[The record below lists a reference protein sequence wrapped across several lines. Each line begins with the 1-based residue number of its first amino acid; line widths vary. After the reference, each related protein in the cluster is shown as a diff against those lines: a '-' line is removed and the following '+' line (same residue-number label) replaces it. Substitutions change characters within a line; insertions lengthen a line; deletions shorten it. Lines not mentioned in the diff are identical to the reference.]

1 MHRMRADYGMTKPS
15 RFKRDRS
22 GFDPMGSG
30 ADYHIRSQSQYLKM
44 IELARELER
53 EDPYARQA
61 VRRVVNAVQPGAATV
76 DPQTGDKSIN
86 AILFDL
92 WEEWSTD
99 PLKCHAAGKMSWRKM
114 TNVGF
119 ARTLVDGDYIGL
131 PLTSGAIQTLEG
143 HRLRSPDTG
152 RSFRGVCGVEST
164 NEGRPTRYWITK
176 EPINPNERAKVSD
189 VTSYPAFDSDG
200 NPLVHHVYD
209 DERFTQSRGITRFA
223 GVYDVSGMRD
233 DLQFANLVRAQV
245 ASCITYAEQWDV
257 GSPAESGAP
266 GDGPLSYD
274 YWPDGTQRT
283 TVDMV
288 PGKIL
293 RGRPGQSWHIL
304 NPNIPGNE
312 YECFVLNLL
321 ACFAVNLDIPLMVLL
336 LDPTK
341 TNFSGWRGAMN
352 IARETY
358 SELRQTHVRR
368 WHAPVYQ
375 WKVRQW
381 ASENPKLA
389 AFVAKDPGNLAKL
402 LKHGWNFTGWENPD
416 PVTDATVNRIEVGEG
431 LTSHRRFSAKRH
443 GVDWEVLQDEI
454 IEDRFGARRKAC
466 LKARELN
473 TEFPEFFTSPEML
486 CPMPQPMG
494 ITQSTTKSETK
505 TETTEGD
512 NGQPA

>member
-1 MHRMRADYGMTKPS
+1 MRADYGMTKPS
-15 RFKRDRS
+15 RFKRERT

-61 VRRVVNAVQPGAATV
+61 VRRVTNAVQPGGATV
-76 DPQTGDKSIN
+76 DPKTGDKEIN
-86 AILFDL
+86 TILFDL

-99 PLKCHAAGKMSWRKM
+99 PLKCHAAGKMDWRKM

-119 ARTLVDGDYIGL
+119 ARTLVDGDFIGL
-131 PLTSGAIQTLEG
+131 PLVDGMIQTLEG

-152 RSFRGVCGVEST
+152 RNFRGVCGVEST
-164 NEGRPTRYWITK
+164 NVGRPVRYWITK
-176 EPINPNERAKVSD
+176 EPINPNERAKVTD
-189 VTSYPAFDSDG
+189 VAPYAAFDGDG
-200 NPLVHHVYD
+200 NPSVFHVYD

-223 GVYDVSGMRD
+223 GVYDISGMRD

-245 ASCITYAEQWDV
+245 ASCVAYAEEWDL
-257 GSPAESGAP
+257 GAQAENGEP
-266 GDGPLSYD
+266 GDGPSNYD
-274 YWPDGTQRT
+274 YWPDGTPRQ

-293 RGRPGQSWHIL
+293 RGRPGKRWNVL

-312 YECFVLNLL
+312 YECFVLHLL

-358 SELRQTHVRR
+358 TELRQTHLRR
-368 WHAPVYQ
+368 WHVPAYQ

-381 ASENPKLA
+381 ATENPRLA
-389 AFVAKDPGNLAKL
+389 AWVAKNGPDGLSML

-416 PVTDATVNRIEVGEG
+416 PVTDATKNKMELGEG
-431 LTSHRRFSAKRH
+431 MTSHRRFSATRH
-443 GVDWEVLQDEI
+443 GVDWEVLRDEI
-454 IEDRFGARRKAC
+454 IEDRFGARKKAC
-466 LKARELN
+466 EKARELN
-473 TEFPEFFTSPEML
+473 QEFPEFFTTPEML

-494 ITQSTTKSETK
+494 VTQTTNKSETK
-505 TETTEGD
+505 SVVEED
-512 NGQPA
+512 PNAQPA